1 MSEYELSFESE
12 NDVTLHTQHRK
23 NHDLQQAFSKPS
35 SSNDLPIEDVIRML
49 SDEDIQ
55 YGLDLPGGRQELQQI
70 LVEGALARDK
80 MMRHNIKLVL
90 KIVNAWFGRSWGG
103 TSKRYNKSSY
113 TNIYRGAESLP
124 TFDEALQEGIIGLA
138 TAVDKFEPQRGL
150 KFSTF
155 ATHWVTN
162 YIRRCFQAA
171 VTGVLVIPPQLHDIK
186 NKYKK
191 ITDRVRK
198 SGNGSPTEEEIATEI
213 GCTVPRLKT
222 ALRCTQSIISIDAP
236 IYEGSSKGSGSG
248 GGNMGEE
255 GRALMD
261 TLECHDLAPED
272 HVERSFLRQSLE
284 NAMAVEL
291 SPHERDVLRL
301 RLGLDDGRV
310 RTIKELVEV
319 CGGSVSDT
327 DIRRAE
333 RVAFRK
339 LRSTQSLHT
348 HNLHTYLD
356 FAGIDMSTSTMS

>member
-186 NKYKK
+186 
-191 ITDRVRK
+191 VRYLFGK
-198 SGNGSPTEEEIATEI
+198 LIAFVIPDANDVCIFTFEVTYTVNPYLTEQI
-213 GCTVPRLKT
+213 
-222 ALRCTQSIISIDAP
+222 
-236 IYEGSSKGSGSG
+236 
-248 GGNMGEE
+248 
-255 GRALMD
+255 
-261 TLECHDLAPED
+261 
-272 HVERSFLRQSLE
+272 
-284 NAMAVEL
+284 
-291 SPHERDVLRL
+291 
-301 RLGLDDGRV
+301 
-310 RTIKELVEV
+310 
-319 CGGSVSDT
+319 
-327 DIRRAE
+327 
-333 RVAFRK
+333 
-339 LRSTQSLHT
+339 
-348 HNLHTYLD
+348 
-356 FAGIDMSTSTMS
+356 